1 MSNATTSSE
10 IATEQTPYRLT
21 NTLPRATVTAGFFA
35 AAVTTTGAGML
46 RAAGVPLSVHGEIP
60 LAGFAQF
67 TFIGAVLGGILLAV
81 LIRRNGSP
89 HRSFIGISAGLTAL
103 SSVVPAIFAETTAS
117 KIALVTLHLLA
128 AAIIIPMLARRA
140 I

>member
-1 MSNATTSSE
+1 MS
-10 IATEQTPYRLT
+10 IATASSGMTTKQTPSRLT
-21 NTLPRATVTAGFFA
+21 NTLPRATIAAGFLA
-35 AAVTTTGAGML
+35 AAVTVAGAGTL

-81 LIRRNGSP
+81 LIRRSSSP
-89 HRSFIGISAGLTAL
+89 QRRFIEISVGLTAL
-103 SSVVPAIFAETTAS
+103 SSVVPAVIAETNAS
-117 KIALVTLHLLA
+117 KIALVTLHLVA
-128 AAIIIPMLARRA
+128 AAIIIPLLARRA